1 MNNTAYIMGVVVGV
15 AVVIIIALV
24 VYKVSGNPWKGYY
37 DERQELIRGRG
48 YKYACFTLLI
58 LMAVDM
64 LIEVTGF
71 IDKLPVANEAIMFI
85 FIIAGVLV
93 YAIYSIMHDAYLGIG
108 QNGKSYTVMI
118 IFVIVV
124 NLLSAVM
131 TIRTEDVF
139 EGGKFSTGVCMQL
152 VCVVAFAAVL
162 IAMWTRKAQIKRQ
175 EELEDAMEKAEEAM
189 MDASGDALG
198 EAEDSNEES

>member
-85 FIIAGVLV
+85 FIITGVLV

-118 IFVIVV
+118 LFIVVV
-124 NLLSAVM
+124 NLLAAVM
-131 TIRTEDVF
+131 SIRSDDVF

-152 VCVVAFAAVL
+152 VSVVAFAAVL
-162 IAMWTRKAQIKRQ
+162 IAMWARKAQIKKQ

-189 MDASGDALG
+189 IDASGDALG

>member
-85 FIIAGVLV
+85 FIITGVLV

-118 IFVIVV
+118 LFIVVV

-131 TIRTEDVF
+131 SIRSDDVF
-139 EGGKFSTGVCMQL
+139 AGGKFSTGVCIQL

-162 IAMWTRKAQIKRQ
+162 IAMWARKAQIKKQ
-175 EELEDAMEKAEEAM
+175 EALEDAMEKAEEAL

>member
-1 MNNTAYIMGVVVGV
+1 MSTAYIMGIVVGV
-15 AVVIIIALV
+15 LVAVILALII
-24 VYKVSGNPWKGYY
+24 YKLTGNPWKGYY

-85 FIIAGVLV
+85 FIITGVLV

-118 IFVIVV
+118 LFIVVV
-124 NLLSAVM
+124 NLLAAVM
-131 TIRTEDVF
+131 SIRSDDVF

-152 VCVVAFAAVL
+152 VSVVAFAAVL
-162 IAMWTRKAQIKRQ
+162 IAMWARKAQIKKQ

>member
-85 FIIAGVLV
+85 FIITGVLV

-118 IFVIVV
+118 LFIVVV
-124 NLLSAVM
+124 NLLAAVM
-131 TIRTEDVF
+131 SIRNDDVF

-152 VCVVAFAAVL
+152 VSVVAFAAVL
-162 IAMWTRKAQIKRQ
+162 IAMWARKAQIKKQ

>member
-1 MNNTAYIMGVVVGV
+1 MSTAYIMGIVVGV
-15 AVVIIIALV
+15 LVAVILALII
-24 VYKVSGNPWKGYY
+24 YKLTGNPWKGYY

-85 FIIAGVLV
+85 FIITGVLV

-118 IFVIVV
+118 LFIVV
-124 NLLSAVM
+124 
-131 TIRTEDVF
+131 
-139 EGGKFSTGVCMQL
+139 STCS
-152 VCVVAFAAVL
+152 
-162 IAMWTRKAQIKRQ
+162 RQ
-175 EELEDAMEKAEEAM
+175 SCRSEAM
-189 MDASGDALG
+189 MCLREVSSRQAYACSSLAWSLLQRC
-198 EAEDSNEES
+198 S

>member
-85 FIIAGVLV
+85 FIITGVLV

-118 IFVIVV
+118 LFIVVV
-124 NLLSAVM
+124 NLLAAVM
-131 TIRTEDVF
+131 SIRNDDVF

-152 VCVVAFAAVL
+152 VSVVAFAAVL
-162 IAMWTRKAQIKRQ
+162 IAMWARKAQIKKQ

-189 MDASGDALG
+189 IDASGDALG